1 MCLCSLCVS
10 SSFLCCGCT
19 VTRKFKVIQGCGNEL
34 VTRKQ
39 PEGSVRVKTVR
50 KAVSAK

>member
-1 MCLCSLCVS
+1 MIS
-10 SSFLCCGCT
+10 SQPGCDSVRRAGHT
-19 VTRKFKVIQGCGNEL
+19 ETH
-34 VTRKQ
+34 TKQ